1 MSIQAPTH
9 PIQLR
14 RCSVDFI
21 YTIIGFT
28 DRPLSE
34 LHFLAAIAKDTNYA
48 YSSMT
53 AYTMEVAMENLDI
66 VYISSS
72 IRKTQLTLTGV
83 ENGRLAQQC
92 QENFK
97 LSRLLL
103 MLTKYFDDKY
113 PCL

>member
-14 RCSVDFI
+14 RCSVDPI
-21 YTIIGFT
+21 YTVIGFT

-53 AYTMEVAMENLDI
+53 AYTMEVAMENVDI
-66 VYISSS
+66 VFVNSF
-72 IRKTQLTLTGV
+72 RDQ
-83 ENGRLAQQC
+83 
-92 QENFK
+92 
-97 LSRLLL
+97 
-103 MLTKYFDDKY
+103 
-113 PCL
+113 